1 MAGTGGVRG
10 GGPRLSVSLGLWQDR
25 PAGEVVRTAEV
36 ADALGYGEIWI
47 GEMATFDAFALG
59 AVVAQRTAR
68 AALTV
73 GPLAVAVRDPV
84 MIAMGAGSL
93 AELTGRTVNV
103 ALGSSSP
110 VVVEQWHGRRQERTA
125 LALAESATAVRALLD
140 GAKADVRG
148 EVISTRG
155 FRLRTRAPG
164 TPLTIAAFGRGAV
177 KAAARHADRMVIN
190 LVTPKSA
197 ARLVQMLHDEC
208 RALGRPVPTV
218 AVWLATVVGAGGAG
232 ASGGTGV
239 SGAPGGTG
247 VSGASGGAGVSG
259 APGGAGAAA
268 AESVEQLRRGLVAYM
283 SAPGYGEMFA
293 EAGFGDVVRFART
306 RPHPG
311 ELLAAIPAEMT
322 GHVSLVGDLGAVRAR
337 LAEYA
342 SAGVDEV
349 ALVPG
354 SSDADPA
361 GIATLTALAP

>member
-1 MAGTGGVRG
+1 M
-10 GGPRLSVSLGLWQDR
+10 SLGLWQDR
-25 PAGEVVRTAEV
+25 PAAEVVRTAQV
-36 ADALGYGEIWI
+36 ADELGYGEIWI

-59 AVVAQRTAR
+59 AVVAERTAR

-125 LALAESATAVRALLD
+125 TALAESAAAVRALLA
-140 GAKADVRG
+140 GGKADVRG

-164 TPLTIAAFGRGAV
+164 TPLTIAAFGPGAV
-177 KAAARHADRMVIN
+177 KVAARHADRMVIN

-197 ARLVQMLHDEC
+197 GRLVQMLHEEC
-208 RALGRPVPTV
+208 RAAGRPVPPV
-218 AVWLATVVGAGGAG
+218 AAWLATVVGPSAAGI
-232 ASGGTGV
+232 
-239 SGAPGGTG
+239 
-247 VSGASGGAGVSG
+247 
-259 APGGAGAAA
+259 
-268 AESVEQLRRGLVAYM
+268 EQLRRGLVSYL

-293 EAGFGDVVRFART
+293 EAGFGDLVRFARG

-311 ELLAAIPAEMT
+311 ELLAAIPAELV
-322 GHVSLVGDLGAVRAR
+322 GHVSLVGDEQAVRAR

-342 SAGVDEV
+342 GAGVDEV

-354 SSDADPA
+354 SSEADPA
-361 GIATLTALAP
+361 GVATLTALAPQVPAR

>member
-1 MAGTGGVRG
+1 VDK
-10 GGPRLSVSLGLWQDR
+10 PRLSVSLGLWQDR
-25 PAGEVVRTAEV
+25 PAAEVVRTAEA

-59 AVVAQRTAR
+59 AVVAERTSR
-68 AALTV
+68 AELTI

-110 VVVEQWHGRRQERTA
+110 VVVERWHGRRQERTA
-125 LALAESATAVRALLD
+125 LALAESAAAVRTLLA
-140 GAKADVRG
+140 GGKADVRG

-177 KAAARHADRMVIN
+177 RVAARQADRMVIN

-208 RALGRPVPTV
+208 RAAGRAVPPV
-218 AVWLATVVGAGGAG
+218 AVWLAAVAVPDGGAPDTQ
-232 ASGGTGV
+232 AL
-239 SGAPGGTG
+239 
-247 VSGASGGAGVSG
+247 
-259 APGGAGAAA
+259 
-268 AESVEQLRRGLVAYM
+268 EQLRRGLVAYL

-293 EAGFGDVVRFART
+293 EAGFGEVVRFART
-306 RPHPG
+306 GPHPG
-311 ELLAAIPAEMT
+311 ELLAAIPAEVV
-322 GHVSLVGDLGAVRAR
+322 GHVSLTGGERAVRAR

-342 SAGVDEV
+342 DAGVDEV
-349 ALVPG
+349 ALVPA

-361 GIATLTALAP
+361 GVATLAALAPSS

>member
-1 MAGTGGVRG
+1 
-10 GGPRLSVSLGLWQDR
+10 LSVSLGLWQDR
-25 PAGEVVRTAEV
+25 PAAEVVRTAEV

-59 AVVAQRTAR
+59 AVVAERTSR
-68 AALTV
+68 AALTI

-125 LALAESATAVRALLD
+125 LALGESAAAVRTLLA
-140 GAKADVRG
+140 GGKADVRG
-148 EVISTRG
+148 EVISSRG

-164 TPLTIAAFGRGAV
+164 TPLTIAAFGRGAIRV
-177 KAAARHADRMVIN
+177 AARQADRVVN

-208 RALGRPVPTV
+208 RAAGRPVPPV
-218 AVWLATVVGAGGAG
+218 ALWLAAVVDPSEAGI
-232 ASGGTGV
+232 
-239 SGAPGGTG
+239 
-247 VSGASGGAGVSG
+247 
-259 APGGAGAAA
+259 
-268 AESVEQLRRGLVAYM
+268 EQLRRGLVAYM

-306 RPHPG
+306 GPHPG
-311 ELLAAIPAEMT
+311 ELLGAIPAEIV
-322 GHVSLVGDLGAVRAR
+322 GHVSLVGDEQAIRAR

-354 SSDADPA
+354 SSEADPA
-361 GIATLTALAP
+361 GEATLTALAR

>member
-1 MAGTGGVRG
+1 MSNQSASPV
-10 GGPRLSVSLGLWQDR
+10 LSASLGLWQDR
-25 PAGEVVRTAEV
+25 PAAEVVRTAEV

-59 AVVAQRTAR
+59 AVVAGRTAR
-68 AALTV
+68 AALTI

-93 AELTGRTVNV
+93 AELTGRMVNV

-110 VVVEQWHGRRQERTA
+110 VVVEQWHGRHQERTA
-125 LALAESATAVRALLD
+125 LALAESATAVRALLA
-140 GAKADVRG
+140 GRKADVRG

-155 FRLRTRAPG
+155 FRLRTRAPA

-177 KAAARHADRMVIN
+177 RVTARQADRMVTN

-208 RALGRPVPTV
+208 RAAGRPVPRV
-218 AVWLATVVGAGGAG
+218 AAWLAAAVDPSAAGI
-232 ASGGTGV
+232 
-239 SGAPGGTG
+239 
-247 VSGASGGAGVSG
+247 
-259 APGGAGAAA
+259 
-268 AESVEQLRRGLVAYM
+268 EQLRRGLVSYL

-306 RPHPG
+306 RPHPA
-311 ELLAAIPAEMT
+311 ELLAAIPPEIV
-322 GHVSLVGDLGAVRAR
+322 GHVCLAGEAQAVRAR

-342 SAGVDEV
+342 SAGVDEI

-354 SSDADPA
+354 SSEADPA
-361 GIATLTALAP
+361 GVATLTVLAPSGRHGELAP

>member
-1 MAGTGGVRG
+1 MSPGPGSVA
-10 GGPRLSVSLGLWQDR
+10 PRLSVSLGLWQDR
-25 PAGEVVRTAEV
+25 PAAEVVRTAEA

-47 GEMATFDAFALG
+47 GEMATFDAFTLG
-59 AVVAQRTAR
+59 AVVAQRTTR
-68 AALTV
+68 AALTI

-110 VVVEQWHGRRQERTA
+110 VLVEQWHGRRQERTA
-125 LALAESATAVRALLD
+125 LALAESATAVRALLA
-140 GAKADVRG
+140 GGKADVRG

-164 TPLTIAAFGRGAV
+164 TPLTIAAFGPGAV
-177 KAAARHADRMVIN
+177 KVAARQADRMVIN

-197 ARLVQMLHDEC
+197 ARLVQLLHDEC
-208 RALGRPVPTV
+208 RAAGRPVPPV
-218 AVWLATVVGAGGAG
+218 AAWLAAVVDPPSDAG
-232 ASGGTGV
+232 
-239 SGAPGGTG
+239 
-247 VSGASGGAGVSG
+247 
-259 APGGAGAAA
+259 
-268 AESVEQLRRGLVAYM
+268 VEQLRRGLVAYL

-311 ELLAAIPAEMT
+311 ELLAAIPAEIV
-322 GHVSLVGDLGAVRAR
+322 GHVSLAGDRQAVRAR

-342 SAGVDEV
+342 SAGVDEI

-354 SSDADPA
+354 SSEADPA
-361 GIATLTALAP
+361 GVATLTALAP

>member
-1 MAGTGGVRG
+1 M
-10 GGPRLSVSLGLWQDR
+10 SLGLWQDR
-25 PAGEVVRTAEV
+25 AAGEVVRTAEV

-59 AVVAQRTAR
+59 AVVAGRTSR

-140 GAKADVRG
+140 GGKADVRG

-208 RALGRPVPTV
+208 RAAGRPVPQV
-218 AVWLATVVGAGGAG
+218 AVWLATVVDPSEAGP
-232 ASGGTGV
+232 V
-239 SGAPGGTG
+239 
-247 VSGASGGAGVSG
+247 
-259 APGGAGAAA
+259 
-268 AESVEQLRRGLVAYM
+268 AESVEQLRRGLVAYL
-283 SAPGYGEMFA
+283 SAPGYGEMFT

-311 ELLAAIPAEMT
+311 ELLAAIPAELT
-322 GHVSLVGDLGAVRAR
+322 GHVSLVGDQRAVRAR

-361 GIATLTALAP
+361 GVATLTALAP

>member
-1 MAGTGGVRG
+1 
-10 GGPRLSVSLGLWQDR
+10 LSVSLGLWQDR

-59 AVVAQRTAR
+59 AVVAERTAQ

-110 VVVEQWHGRRQERTA
+110 VMVEQWHGRRQERTA
-125 LALAESATAVRALLD
+125 LALAESATAVRTLLA
-140 GAKADVRG
+140 GGKADVRG
-148 EVISTRG
+148 QVISTRG

-208 RALGRPVPTV
+208 RAAGRTVPPV
-218 AVWLATVVGAGGAG
+218 AVWLAAVVSPAEAGAG
-232 ASGGTGV
+232 A
-239 SGAPGGTG
+239 AE
-247 VSGASGGAGVSG
+247 A
-259 APGGAGAAA
+259 GAGAAA
-268 AESVEQLRRGLVAYM
+268 EGPALASTEQLRRGLVAYM

-311 ELLAAIPAEMT
+311 ELLAAIPAELT
-322 GHVSLVGDLGAVRAR
+322 GHVSLVGDRRAVRAR
-337 LAEYA
+337 LAEYT

-361 GIATLTALAP
+361 GVATLTALAP

>member
-1 MAGTGGVRG
+1 V
-10 GGPRLSVSLGLWQDR
+10 LSVSLGLWQER
-25 PAGEVVRTAEV
+25 PAAEVVRTAEV

-59 AVVAQRTAR
+59 AVVAERTAR
-68 AALTV
+68 AALTI

-125 LALAESATAVRALLD
+125 LALAESASAVRALLA
-140 GAKADVRG
+140 GGKADVRG
-148 EVISTRG
+148 EIISTRG
-155 FRLRTRAPG
+155 FRLRTRAPA

-177 KAAARHADRMVIN
+177 GVAARQADRMVIN

-208 RALGRPVPTV
+208 RAAGRPVPPV
-218 AVWLATVVGAGGAG
+218 AAWLAAVVDPSAAGI
-232 ASGGTGV
+232 
-239 SGAPGGTG
+239 
-247 VSGASGGAGVSG
+247 
-259 APGGAGAAA
+259 
-268 AESVEQLRRGLVAYM
+268 EQLRRGLVSYP

-293 EAGFGDVVRFART
+293 EAGFGDVVRFARA
-306 RPHPG
+306 RPHPA
-311 ELLAAIPAEMT
+311 ELLAAIPPEIV
-322 GHVSLVGDLGAVRAR
+322 GHVCLAGEAQAVRAR

-342 SAGVDEV
+342 SAGVDEI

-354 SSDADPA
+354 SSEADPA
-361 GIATLTALAP
+361 GVATLTVLAPSGRHGRAGASGLAP